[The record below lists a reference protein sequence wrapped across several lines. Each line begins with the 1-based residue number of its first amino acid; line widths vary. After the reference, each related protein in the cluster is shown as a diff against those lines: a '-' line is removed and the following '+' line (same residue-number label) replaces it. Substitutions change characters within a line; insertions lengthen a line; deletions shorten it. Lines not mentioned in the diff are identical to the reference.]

1 MQDPYQGLQ
10 AVLHRWGA
18 DPDAAELHGQVT
30 GWLCGGGQPESGS
43 WVSRL
48 VLDEQ
53 FGDAPAA
60 EVERILAALAS
71 ASWHALEDTD
81 LGFQPL
87 LPDDDSPLDE
97 RVAAL
102 LQWAQ
107 GFLAGLGLSGFSI
120 QDSADGVTEYLSD
133 LGTIAGSAVD
143 ELEADEEGEMAL
155 VELIEFL
162 RMGTL
167 LVHLSARRSAA

>member
-10 AVLHRWGA
+10 TVLHRWGA

-30 GWLCGGGQPESGS
+30 GWLCGDGLPESGS
-43 WVSRL
+43 WVARL
-48 VLDEQ
+48 VLEDQ

-60 EVERILAALAS
+60 EVERILDALAA

-102 LQWAQ
+102 LQWSQ
-107 GFLAGLGLSGFSI
+107 GFLAGLGLSGFSVPG
-120 QDSADGVTEYLSD
+120 SSDGVAEFLSD

-167 LVHLSARRSAA
+167 LVHLSGQRSAA